1 MDYYVG
7 QRAEVQKTIAEADIR
22 NFAEVS
28 GDFNPLHM
36 DEKEAE
42 KSIFG
47 KRIAHG
53 FLGGSLISTV
63 IGTKMPG
70 PGTVYISQTMEFKAP
85 VYIGDTLRAEVAIV
99 EIINRKRARLRTQV
113 FNQNEVCVIC
123 GEAVVRLP
131 G

>member
-7 QRAEVQKTIAEADIR
+7 QYADLQKTVLEADIG

-36 DEKEAE
+36 DEGEAE

-47 KRIAHG
+47 RRIAHG
-53 FLGGSLISTV
+53 FLVGSLISTV

-70 PGTVYISQTMEFKAP
+70 PGTIYMSQTMEFKAP
-85 VYIGDTLRAEVAIV
+85 VYIGDTIRAEVTIV
-99 EIINRKRARLRTQV
+99 EIINRKKARLQTVV
-113 FNQNEVCVIC
+113 FNQNDVCVIC
-123 GEAVVRLP
+123 GEATVKLP
-131 G
+131 K